1 MKQILEAS
9 RLILREMESSDLDFI
24 AEMLGNAEVMRYW
37 PKCYSR
43 EEAEEWLL
51 RQLERYLKDGYGY
64 WLVLKKETKQ
74 PVGQVGLLSMK
85 IDGREEIGLGYIIHH
100 PFWKKG
106 FATEAASACIQYAF
120 QKLNKSRVIAL
131 IRPENESSQKV
142 AQKLLMLPIG
152 FTEYAGFNHLIFAIE
167 KH

>member
-1 MKQILEAS
+1 
-9 RLILREMESSDLDFI
+9 
-24 AEMLGNAEVMRYW
+24 MLGNAEVMRYW

-43 EEAEEWLL
+43 EEAKEWLL

>member
-1 MKQILEAS
+1 MKQILETS
-9 RLILREMESSDLDFI
+9 RLILREMEPIDLDFI

-43 EEAEEWLL
+43 EEAKEWLL

>member
-1 MKQILEAS
+1 MKQILETS
-9 RLILREMESSDLDFI
+9 RLILREMEPIDLDFI

-43 EEAEEWLL
+43 EEAKEWLL

-64 WLVLKKETKQ
+64 WLVLEKETNR

>member
-1 MKQILEAS
+1 MKQILETS
-9 RLILREMESSDLDFI
+9 RLILREMEPSDLGFI
-24 AEMLGNAEVMRYW
+24 ADLLGNAEVMRYW

-43 EEAEEWLL
+43 EESKEWLL
-51 RQLERYLKDGYGY
+51 KQLERYLKDGYGY
-64 WLVLKKETKQ
+64 WLVLEKETNQ
-74 PVGQVGLLSMK
+74 PVGQAGLLSMK
-85 IDGREEIGLGYIIHH
+85 IDSRKEIGLGYIIHH
-100 PFWKKG
+100 QFWKKG

-131 IRPENESSQKV
+131 IRPENELSQKV
-142 AQKLLMLPIG
+142 AHKLLMLPVG